1 MSDILDEAASVVECQ
16 ECPWYKSCVMPMRFS
31 PEDLTRELQKAM
43 PGTPVDSLLLNT
55 AAMAQ
60 SALLEGCPIFVKRLK
75 SAPRLAEQL
84 KRTMRGWGTEEEP
97 E

>member
-31 PEDLTRELQKAM
+31 PEDLSRELQKAM
-43 PGTPVDSLLLNT
+43 PGTPVDSILLNT

-60 SALLEGCPIFVKRLK
+60 NTILEGCPIFVKRLK
-75 SAPRLAEQL
+75 SSSRLSEQL
-84 KRTMRGWGTEEEP
+84 KKTMRSWGAEEDP